1 MNEKRRI
8 FQGPY
13 GIVPT
18 PFRQDG
24 TVDHGQIER
33 MVDTLCST
41 ELAGI
46 VVCGSTSEFVM
57 LSPEENKEIMRT
69 ASAVIKGRKPL
80 ICGATAPDSRTSRDY
95 LLHMAKLGAQGAL
108 TAPPYYFRYG
118 GDEVLE
124 FYRELGETDCGV
136 AVIAYQIPNFS
147 SPIPLDKMKD
157 LMGFPWVAALKN
169 SSADIKQIMHQIDL
183 RNSEREDFSILT
195 GTDDAL
201 TACFFGGCDGSFT
214 ALAAIFPQTV
224 SGIYRAVQTGNRK
237 EASRLQSSLLPLIRL
252 ADRLPFPAGYKLL
265 AEVSLGIE
273 TTYRQ
278 PLGGRAIEEMGN
290 IKQDMQIL
298 LQGNC
303 IC

>member
-1 MNEKRRI
+1 MNEKGRI

-13 GIVPT
+13 AIIPT

-24 TVDHGQIER
+24 TVDYGQIER

-57 LSPEENKEIMRT
+57 LSPEENKEVMRT
-69 ASAVIKGRKPL
+69 AAAAVKGRKPL

-95 LLHMAKLGAQGAL
+95 LLHMAKIGAQGAL
-108 TAPPYYFRYG
+108 TAPPYYFKYG
-118 GDEVLE
+118 GEEVLE
-124 FYRELGETDCGV
+124 FYRELGEADCGV

-147 SPIPLDKMKD
+147 SPIPLDKMKE
-157 LMGFPWVAALKN
+157 LMGLSWVTALKN

-201 TACFFGGCDGSFT
+201 SACLFGGCDGSFT
-214 ALAAIFPQTV
+214 ALAALFPQTV
-224 SGIYRAVQTGNRK
+224 SGIYCAVQAGDRK

-265 AEVSLGIE
+265 AEAALGME

-278 PLGGRAIEEMGN
+278 PFGEQAIEEMGR
-290 IKQDMQIL
+290 IKQNMQIF
-298 LQGNC
+298 LQEKR